1 MNGGDLLALGPLI
14 ALGLTAVVVMLAAA
28 FCRNHRLAV
37 ALTLAGLTAAGVA
50 LVCAWP
56 LTPRQVTPLL
66 LIDRPAL
73 FYTGLML
80 AAALVVTLLSHGYL
94 EQQPIGRREEYYVL
108 VLTTTLGAGV
118 LAASAHFASFFLG
131 LELLSVSLFALVAY
145 PRTNPLCIEAGIKY
159 LVLAGTSS
167 AFLLF
172 GVGLVYAA
180 LGTLDFARLA
190 AAAAGGAAPGL
201 LILAGVSLTLV
212 GIGFKLSLV
221 PFHLWAPD
229 VYQGAPAPVAALVA
243 TVSKGAVFA
252 LLLRYVGQLPV
263 SQHAALFTMFT
274 VLAIASMFIGNWLA
288 LLQQNVKRLL
298 AYSSIAHM
306 GYLLVALLAGG
317 RWAPAAV
324 AVYLT
329 AYFVTTLGAFGVVA
343 VLSPRGRDA
352 DAPEDILGLAW
363 RRPWLAGVFTLM
375 LLSLAGIPLTAGFV
389 GKFFVL
395 AAGVNSNLWLL
406 AAALAVNSAIGLFY
420 YLRLIV
426 LLFRQPAPAPAAT
439 PPLPRLAAAAL
450 GALTLA
456 LLWLGVYPAPFL
468 QLIRMLMPD

>member
-1 MNGGDLLALGPLI
+1 MNAGDLLALGPLI
-14 ALGLTAVVVMLAAA
+14 ALSVAAVTVMLAAA
-28 FCRNHRLAV
+28 FCRSHRLAV

-50 LVCAWP
+50 VVCAWP

-80 AAALVVTLLSHGYL
+80 AAALFVTLLSHGYL
-94 EQQPIGRREEYYVL
+94 ERQPLAQREEYYVL
-108 VLTTTLGAGV
+108 LLTATLGAGV
-118 LAASAHFASFFLG
+118 LAASTHFASFFLG
-131 LELLSVSLFALVAY
+131 LELLSVSLFILVAY
-145 PRTNPLCIEAGIKY
+145 ARTQPLGIEAGIKY

-167 AFLLF
+167 AFLLL
-172 GVGLVYAA
+172 GMALIYAA

-190 AAAAGGAAPGL
+190 AAAAGGDAPGL

-229 VYQGAPAPVAALVA
+229 VYQGAPVPVTALVA

-252 LLLRYVGQLPV
+252 LLLRYVGHLPV
-263 SQHAALFTMFT
+263 PQHAALFTIFT

-288 LLQQNVKRLL
+288 LLQPNIKRLL

-329 AYFVTTLGAFGVVA
+329 AYFVTTLGAFGVVT
-343 VLSPRGRDA
+343 VLSSRGRDA
-352 DAPEDILGLAW
+352 DAPEDYWGLAW
-363 RRPWLAGVFTLM
+363 RCPWLAGIFTLM
-375 LLSLAGIPLTAGFV
+375 LLSLAGIPLTAGFI

-395 AAGVNSNLWLL
+395 AAGMNAQLWVL
-406 AAALAVNSAIGLFY
+406 AIALVLNSAIGLFY

-426 LLFRQPAPAPAAT
+426 LLFRQPAAAPAAT
-439 PPLPRLAAAAL
+439 PLLPRLAAAAL

-456 LLWLGVYPAPFL
+456 LLWLGVYPAPLL
-468 QLIRMLMPD
+468 QLIHLLL